1 MTDAIDCEF
10 SIEGNG
16 PPLILIHGVGAGRNT
31 WARTLPLLTRYFTVV
46 TYDLRGHGASPLP
59 SGPFGLDELVADLE
73 RVRQRAGIDR
83 AHIAGHSLG
92 GMIAA
97 AYALKYPD
105 RVLSLGLLSTPA
117 FRTKDVSAGV
127 QGVLHAMEQQGI
139 APVLPTLT
147 QRWFTDLFIAENPDV
162 VQARLDQ
169 VMATDHHVFLTAFG
183 IYADTEM
190 APWLDQ
196 ITAPALVVTG
206 QDDPGCT
213 PRLNRLIAG
222 ALPNS
227 DLVILPQLKHA
238 LLLEA
243 GDVVAGHIVRFT
255 TALATPAD

>member
-10 SIEGNG
+10 SVEGNG

-31 WARTLPLLTRYFTVV
+31 WARTLPLLTRHFTVV

-59 SGPFGLDELVADLE
+59 SGLFDLDDLVANLE
-73 RVRQRAGIDR
+73 RVRQRAGIGR

-92 GMIAA
+92 GMIGP

-105 RVLSLGLLSTPA
+105 RVLSLGLLSTAA
-117 FRTKDVSAGV
+117 FRSEDDSAAV
-127 QGVLHAMEQQGI
+127 QDVLHTMEKQGI

-147 QRWFTDLFIAENPDV
+147 QRWFTDEFAAENPGA

-169 VMATDHHVFLTAFG
+169 VMATDPHVFLNVFG
-183 IYADTEM
+183 IYANTEM
-190 APWLDQ
+190 APWLDR
-196 ITAPALVVTG
+196 ITAPALVLTG
-206 QDDPGCT
+206 ENDPGCT
-213 PRLNRLIAG
+213 PRMNWLIAK

-227 DLVILPQLKHA
+227 DLVILPHLKHS

-243 GDVVAGHIVRFT
+243 GDAVAEHIVRFI
-255 TALATPAD
+255 TALAKTAD